1 MSAEINGVVIKI
13 LPEQSGDGKFGKWT
27 KQEFVIQTEDKFP
40 KKVCFSVW
48 GDRTDELKNLN
59 NGQKVKVSFNPESRE
74 YNERWYTDL
83 RAWKI
88 EKVDADGDT
97 GNSDAPPPFSETD
110 IPPSEEEDLPF

>member
-1 MSAEINGVVIKI
+1 MSIDIEGVIIKI
-13 LPEQSGDGKFGKWT
+13 MSEQSGDGKFGKWT

-48 GDRTDELKNLN
+48 GDRTDELKSMN
-59 NGQKVKVSFNPESRE
+59 NGDKVKVSFNPESRE

-88 EKVDADGDT
+88 EKANE
-97 GNSDAPPPFSETD
+97 GNSSSNADVPPPFSEND
-110 IPPSEEEDLPF
+110 IPPPDEEDLPF